1 MKTPLMRLLFM
12 LPFATII
19 IAKILNWVI
28 GFNDSTNE
36 LINQSMFIFIGICYI
51 IYGFA
56 LDQMKYKVTLIVCG
70 LFLISMNFL
79 PKNNYMIGLGVM
91 SIVIPWLIGKF
102 LILKKPS
109 NSAPNQ

>member
-1 MKTPLMRLLFM
+1 MRLLFM

-36 LINQSMFIFIGICYI
+36 LINQSMFIFIGVSYLIFGY
-51 IYGFA
+51 A
-56 LDQMKYKVTLIVCG
+56 LDQLRYRLITMLCG
-70 LFLISMNFL
+70 LILITMNFL

-91 SIVIPWLIGKF
+91 SIVIPSLIGKF
-102 LILKKPS
+102 LIVKKPS